1 MTLWCKTWQC
11 DNCDELSRAC
21 HVYPITALISPLLQL
36 YETIQTRLSPM
47 HIDRLY
53 SSIWG
58 FIIHIDQQKKRTW
71 NTSSDAAEGC
81 LTSLVFWYDEDN
93 TEHARLASAGGHYR
107 CMSPSISYPI
117 KMRQWQKWPGCDLD
131 PWWHLHP
138 ASALSRLSGHI
149 LSNREGGE
157 KTARYS

>member
-1 MTLWCKTWQC
+1 MWQLWRAVTRVSRVSHHCVDISIVTIVWNYTDLTLS
-11 DNCDELSRAC
+11 L
-21 HVYPITALISPLLQL
+21 
-36 YETIQTRLSPM
+36 M

-58 FIIHIDQQKKRTW
+58 FVIHIDQQKKRTW

-93 TEHARLASAGGHYR
+93 TEQARLASAGGHYR

-138 ASALSRLSGHI
+138 DSALSRLSGHI